1 MSNSIKTALIVE
13 GGAMRSIFSAGVL
26 DGFCKQQFNPFDFYL
41 GVSAGAY
48 NLVTYLS
55 GMPQK
60 SLEIYHNFATNKE
73 FISYTRFLRGGHLI
87 DLDWI
92 ENIAFSQ
99 SHIDINRIYQHG
111 KPLYVCMTDVN
122 TGKAVYINT
131 NHDNIQNVIKAS
143 AALPVFYREFPMVNG
158 RLMTDGGIA
167 NGIPVAEA
175 IRMGARQI
183 MVIRSRHKQ
192 YMKKDTL
199 GHKFIRWKLKNHT
212 ELVTTM
218 CNRIN
223 THRESITLIRSP
235 PEGIKIFE
243 ICPPDDFYIGLF
255 NRNRNHLLKG
265 YQLGMEASK
274 SAMEQWLS
282 II

>member
-26 DGFCKQQFNPFDFYL
+26 DGFCTQKFNPFDFYL

-92 ENIAFSQ
+92 ENIAFAH
-99 SHIDINRIYQHG
+99 SHIDINRVYQHG
-111 KPLYVCMTDVN
+111 KPLYVCMTDVG

-143 AALPVFYREFPMVNG
+143 AALPVFYREFPMVDG
-158 RLMTDGGIA
+158 RLMTDGGVA

-175 IRMGARQI
+175 IRMGARLI

-192 YMKKDTL
+192 YMKTDTL
-199 GHKFIRWKLKNHT
+199 GHKLIRWKLKNHT
-212 ELVTTM
+212 ELVATM
-218 CNRIN
+218 CNRIK
-223 THRESITLIRSP
+223 THRESIALMRNP
-235 PEGIKIFE
+235 PDGIKILE
-243 ICPPDDFYIGLF
+243 ICPPDEFYIGLF

-282 II
+282 VI